1 MSTKTA
7 QTKTM
12 QKKRRLNPRELRK
25 SEKFI
30 KFTVVT
36 AMLVGAVWY
45 GYQNGKADGF
55 EKAMELER
63 SRFHCT
69 KKEDEG
75 EATEPAPEKSDAD

>member
-1 MSTKTA
+1 MK
-7 QTKTM
+7 
-12 QKKRRLNPRELRK
+12 
-25 SEKFI
+25 KFI

-55 EKAMELER
+55 EKA
-63 SRFHCT
+63 
-69 KKEDEG
+69 KEDEG

>member
-1 MSTKTA
+1 MK
-7 QTKTM
+7 
-12 QKKRRLNPRELRK
+12 
-25 SEKFI
+25 KFI

-36 AMLVGAVWY
+36 AMLVSAVWY

>member
-1 MSTKTA
+1 MK
-7 QTKTM
+7 
-12 QKKRRLNPRELRK
+12 
-25 SEKFI
+25 KFI

-55 EKAMELER
+55 EK
-63 SRFHCT
+63 
-69 KKEDEG
+69 EDEG

>member
-1 MSTKTA
+1 MK
-7 QTKTM
+7 
-12 QKKRRLNPRELRK
+12 
-25 SEKFI
+25 KFI

-69 KKEDEG
+69 KKKTKERRQSLLLKE
-75 EATEPAPEKSDAD
+75 

>member
-1 MSTKTA
+1 
-7 QTKTM
+7 
-12 QKKRRLNPRELRK
+12 
-25 SEKFI
+25 
-30 KFTVVT
+30 
-36 AMLVGAVWY
+36 MLVGAVWY

>member
-1 MSTKTA
+1 MK
-7 QTKTM
+7 
-12 QKKRRLNPRELRK
+12 
-25 SEKFI
+25 KFI

-55 EKAMELER
+55 EKAMDQER
-63 SRFHCT
+63 SIFHST
-69 KKEDEG
+69 TTEDEG